1 VDEINRLK
9 KRTDEIY
16 GILEFYKDLVLNL
29 VDEMGV
35 LDGSK

>member
-1 VDEINRLK
+1 M
-9 KRTDEIY
+9 DEIY